1 MICGLLKVFD
11 IDTGRGR
18 GIRTPGT
25 RKGSP
30 VFKTGAINRST
41 IPLFTPPVLE
51 HWMRVPFLRTA
62 KLMENRFLQKNVLKI
77 VYWSLKSGKV
87 FLRSLLS

>member
-1 MICGLLKVFD
+1 MIESSNIIQNYPRNFIVALEKQKPESVRIQALLLGKLVFR
-11 IDTGRGR
+11 RGR

-41 IPLFTPPVLE
+41 IPLC
-51 HWMRVPFLRTA
+51 A
-62 KLMENRFLQKNVLKI
+62 
-77 VYWSLKSGKV
+77 V
-87 FLRSLLS
+87 FLNSGMQN

>member
-1 MICGLLKVFD
+1 
-11 IDTGRGR
+11 
-18 GIRTPGT
+18 
-25 RKGSP
+25 
-30 VFKTGAINRST
+30 
-41 IPLFTPPVLE
+41 
-51 HWMRVPFLRTA
+51 MRVPFLRTA